1 MIRKLCYL
9 FIAILCMLQ
18 ISGCTGNSTSSSSEG
33 YTITDSR
40 GKTLHMKS
48 KPTRIISTYVF
59 ADEILLDLV
68 AHDRIVAMDTWI
80 HDPGLSM
87 AVESAKDVP
96 QEVDN
101 SAEHMISL
109 HPDLVIVG
117 ESQVKLIQSLEG
129 AGLPVFVY
137 KDAKLIKDI
146 PEEIR
151 MLGQAVGEPEKAEHL
166 IADMEHQ
173 LAAIDTKVAALTPS
187 QKKRVMLVLRFG
199 PIGGEGTIF
208 HEVLTRA
215 GTIDTY
221 NEVRPPQ
228 ITEKGTTLILSKEE
242 FVQSNPDMI
251 IMGNWSQGGAYKD
264 SYQQLEEMYEDPAY
278 SSMKAIQEK
287 QIIVI
292 PQRYVNCLSHHV
304 TQGIEAVYQAVYE
317 GKGDAS

>member
-1 MIRKLCYL
+1 MVRKLCCL
-9 FIAILCMLQ
+9 FLALFFMFPL
-18 ISGCTGNSTSSSSEG
+18 SGCMGNTDGSSQEG
-33 YTITDSR
+33 YAITDSR

-68 AHDRIVAMDTWI
+68 SHDRIAAMDTWI

-87 AVESAKDVP
+87 AVESAKDIT

-109 HPDLVIVG
+109 RPDLVVAG
-117 ESQVKLIQSLEG
+117 QSQVKLIQSLES

-137 KDAKLIKDI
+137 KDAKLIQDI
-146 PEEIR
+146 PGEIR
-151 MLGQAVGEPEKAEHL
+151 MLGQAVGETEKAEQL
-166 IADMEHQ
+166 ISRMEKQ
-173 LAAIDTKVAALTPS
+173 LADIDAKVAALS
-187 QKKRVMLVLRFG
+187 EGQRKRVMLVLRFG

-208 HEVLTRA
+208 HEVLARA

-228 ITEKGTTLILSKEE
+228 LTEKGTTMILSKEE

-264 SYQQLEEMYEDPAY
+264 SYQQLEDMYADPAY
-278 SSMKAIQEK
+278 SSMKAIREK
-287 QIIVI
+287 QVIVI
-292 PQRYVNCLSHHV
+292 PQRNVNCLSHHV

-317 GKGDAS
+317 GKGAAS